1 VKGKLIL
8 NKLGVPNVFDYL
20 LLCLERVEIFEVL
33 KNALKIGGHK
43 EPYIYFQQLSTLL
56 EMCFV
61 TQTAKPKCVDSNNII
76 KEYVPTRYFYKKH
89 KYISK
94 QH

>member
-20 LLCLERVEIFEVL
+20 LLCLERVEIFGVL

-43 EPYIYFQQLSTLL
+43 EAYIYFQQLSTLL

-61 TQTAKPKCVDSNNII
+61 TQTAKPKYIDSNIII
-76 KEYVPTRYFYKKH
+76 KVLLSTRYFCKKH

-94 QH
+94 Q